1 MDGAMLTCKQCGK
14 EFSYKNGLLRHQKL
28 THAKEKKYECNICRR
43 RFGYKNILLEHQ
55 NIHFGIKPYACSI
68 CDKRF
73 TARSNLVQHRIV
85 HKRPLS
91 CNVCPQRFQ
100 SDEALQRHLKGHHET
115 MLSCNLCSFCTPN
128 QIILNEHI
136 HTNHATELNKQKI
149 SIQNKFNNSNQRSS
163 RSSTHHEQPFNPDTV
178 PSRLRRRTSTNQQ
191 VFDIDT
197 VPIYQHEF
205 SHSSTGEESMQGNS
219 ETVDIKNRHNFG
231 TGTIKLEPVSP
242 RGEMFVH
249 SSPFIEPDIRQGT
262 STIELSDTQSVNEDR
277 VSTPPSYSSYSRE
290 AGIPDSTSGIA
301 DVLSKLHT
309 CMGNTEESHMRIT
322 PRYSISVEP
331 PKSTRDFSS
340 QFTTERAD
348 MPSITE
354 VMAYLEANGQIFRCI
369 HCRIM
374 FEDRGLFILHNS
386 LHGQENPWRC
396 TVCNKVC
403 LNKNDFHLHLANQQH
418 G

>member
-1 MDGAMLTCKQCGK
+1 MDGAMFACKQCGK

-100 SDEALQRHLKGHHET
+100 SDEALQRHLKGHHGT
-115 MLSCNLCSFCTPN
+115 MLSCNLCSFCTSN
-128 QIILNEHI
+128 QIMLNEHI
-136 HTNHATELNKQKI
+136 HTNHATELNKPKI
-149 SIQNKFNNSNQRSS
+149 LIQNKCYNNELRAS
-163 RSSTHHEQPFNPDTV
+163 RSSTQQQSFVQNAA

-191 VFDIDT
+191 ACDPDT
-197 VPIYQHEF
+197 FLSYQHDF

-219 ETVDIKNRHNFG
+219 ETVDDTNQNNFD
-231 TGTIKLEPVSP
+231 TSVIKLEPVSP
-242 RGEMFVH
+242 RGEMYVH

-262 STIELSDTQSVNEDR
+262 STIELSDTQSVNDDR
-277 VSTPPSYSSYSRE
+277 VSTPSYSSYSRE

-301 DVLSKLHT
+301 EVLSKLQT
-309 CMGNTEESHMRIT
+309 CIGTSEESHMRVA

-331 PKSTRDFSS
+331 QKSTRDFSS
-340 QFTTERAD
+340 QFTTERSD
-348 MPSITE
+348 MPSVTE
-354 VMAYLEANGQIFRCI
+354 VMGYLEANGQIFRCI